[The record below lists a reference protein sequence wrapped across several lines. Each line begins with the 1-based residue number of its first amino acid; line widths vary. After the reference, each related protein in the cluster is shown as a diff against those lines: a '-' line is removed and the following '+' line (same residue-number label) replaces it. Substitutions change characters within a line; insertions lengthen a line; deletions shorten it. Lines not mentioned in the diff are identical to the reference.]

1 MHTLFKIPFMFLVVG
16 GCIGLLL
23 RWHFVSPFPW
33 LNYSYWLHGHSHIMF
48 LGWIFNLLL
57 TAYLFNYSLW
67 QKNRYRV
74 VFWVIQGLLVG
85 MLISFPM
92 QGYGAISIGLSV
104 LHTFCIWIFTV
115 WFFKD
120 VRNSESMH
128 SIWCARVSLLLFALA
143 SIGPFLL
150 GVLKANGLGNSPW
163 YYNVVYY
170 YLHFQYN
177 GVFIFGVLSLWFN
190 WIESK
195 QVKIDSALAHRSYS
209 LLLVSLFP
217 SYFLSILWSKPPII
231 FNVIGLAGAGIQM
244 VAFFYFARL
253 LWKLDLKTTRYAGV
267 FIRLAIICF
276 GLKCVLQLVS
286 AHPVVAQMA
295 LEVRPFLI
303 AYLHLVVI
311 GTVSLFLLAWCI
323 EMKVLTLHSPMAV
336 LLVVIGFFGTELL
349 MIFSGVTVMS
359 GSALLLFLFSCFLL
373 AGCLI
378 FTFRVF
384 MPSFHQ

>member
-1 MHTLFKIPFMFLVVG
+1 
-16 GCIGLLL
+16 
-23 RWHFVSPFPW
+23 
-33 LNYSYWLHGHSHIMF
+33 MF
-48 LGWIFNLLL
+48 LGWIFNLLV

-67 QKNRYRV
+67 MKSRYRV
-74 VFWVIQGLLVG
+74 LYWLIQGLLVG

-92 QGYGAISIGLSV
+92 QGYGVISIGLSV
-104 LHTFCIWIFTV
+104 LHTFCIWFFTV
-115 WFFKD
+115 LFFKD
-120 VRNSESMH
+120 VHNSKSSH

-177 GVFIFGVLSLWFN
+177 GVFIFGALSLWFN
-190 WIESK
+190 WIERK
-195 QVKIDSALAHRSYS
+195 QIKINSSLAYRSYT

-217 SYFLSILWSKPPII
+217 SYLLSVLWSRPPII
-231 FNVIGLAGAGIQM
+231 FNVIGLAGAGIQIT
-244 VAFFYFARL
+244 AFFYFVRL
-253 LWKLDLKTTRYAGV
+253 LSRLDVKTSRYAGV
-267 FIRLAIICF
+267 LMRLAIVCF
-276 GLKCVLQLVS
+276 GLKCILQLVS

-323 EMKVLTLHSPMAV
+323 EMKIFTLHSPLAV
-336 LLVVIGFFGTELL
+336 LFVLTGFFGTELL
-349 MIFSGVTVMS
+349 MIVSGVISMDR
-359 GSALLLFLFSCFLL
+359 SAFLLFFFSCLLL
-373 AGCLI
+373 AGCAI
-378 FTFRVF
+378 VTFKVLV
-384 MPSFHQ
+384 MSSMHQ